1 MEQILNQNPIRIAV
15 TGAAG
20 QIGYSL
26 IFRIASG
33 QLCGPNQPVILQ
45 LLEITP
51 AMGALE
57 GVAMEL
63 DDCAFPLL
71 KEIELS
77 DQSDKAFDGA
87 NIALLVGSRPRS
99 KGMERKDLLEQQK
112 EVLAEAR
119 NRGYDIRVVR
129 KLMAI
134 RRRDP
139 QEVSEEDAVLQLYKD
154 ALGM

>member
-1 MEQILNQNPIRIAV
+1 MSETTSLDNSYRV
-15 TGAAG
+15 TGEELR
-20 QIGYSL
+20 QFIERYE
-26 IFRIASG
+26 
-33 QLCGPNQPVILQ
+33 N
-45 LLEITP
+45 LE
-51 AMGALE
+51 
-57 GVAMEL
+57 
-63 DDCAFPLL
+63 
-71 KEIELS
+71 S
-77 DQSDKAFDGA
+77 
-87 NIALLVGSRPRS
+87 
-99 KGMERKDLLEQQK
+99 ERKDLLEQQK

>member
-1 MEQILNQNPIRIAV
+1 MSETTSLDDSYRV
-15 TGAAG
+15 TGEELR
-20 QIGYSL
+20 QFIERYEH
-26 IFRIASG
+26 
-33 QLCGPNQPVILQ
+33 
-45 LLEITP
+45 LE
-51 AMGALE
+51 
-57 GVAMEL
+57 
-63 DDCAFPLL
+63 
-71 KEIELS
+71 S
-77 DQSDKAFDGA
+77 
-87 NIALLVGSRPRS
+87 
-99 KGMERKDLLEQQK
+99 ERKDLLEQQK

>member
-1 MEQILNQNPIRIAV
+1 MSDTTSLDNSYRV
-15 TGAAG
+15 TGEELR
-20 QIGYSL
+20 QFIERYEY
-26 IFRIASG
+26 
-33 QLCGPNQPVILQ
+33 
-45 LLEITP
+45 LE
-51 AMGALE
+51 
-57 GVAMEL
+57 
-63 DDCAFPLL
+63 
-71 KEIELS
+71 S
-77 DQSDKAFDGA
+77 
-87 NIALLVGSRPRS
+87 
-99 KGMERKDLLEQQK
+99 ERKDLLEQQK

>member
-1 MEQILNQNPIRIAV
+1 MPETTSLDNSYRV
-15 TGAAG
+15 TGEELR
-20 QIGYSL
+20 QFIERYEH
-26 IFRIASG
+26 
-33 QLCGPNQPVILQ
+33 
-45 LLEITP
+45 LE
-51 AMGALE
+51 
-57 GVAMEL
+57 
-63 DDCAFPLL
+63 
-71 KEIELS
+71 S
-77 DQSDKAFDGA
+77 
-87 NIALLVGSRPRS
+87 
-99 KGMERKDLLEQQK
+99 ERKDLLEQQK

>member
-1 MEQILNQNPIRIAV
+1 MSETTSLDNSYRV
-15 TGAAG
+15 TGEELR
-20 QIGYSL
+20 QFIERYEH
-26 IFRIASG
+26 
-33 QLCGPNQPVILQ
+33 
-45 LLEITP
+45 LE
-51 AMGALE
+51 
-57 GVAMEL
+57 
-63 DDCAFPLL
+63 
-71 KEIELS
+71 S
-77 DQSDKAFDGA
+77 
-87 NIALLVGSRPRS
+87 
-99 KGMERKDLLEQQK
+99 ERKDLLEQQK

>member
-1 MEQILNQNPIRIAV
+1 MSETTSLDNSYRV
-15 TGAAG
+15 TGEELR
-20 QIGYSL
+20 QFIERYEH
-26 IFRIASG
+26 
-33 QLCGPNQPVILQ
+33 
-45 LLEITP
+45 LE
-51 AMGALE
+51 A
-57 GVAMEL
+57 
-63 DDCAFPLL
+63 
-71 KEIELS
+71 
-77 DQSDKAFDGA
+77 
-87 NIALLVGSRPRS
+87 
-99 KGMERKDLLEQQK
+99 ERKDLLDQQK

>member
-1 MEQILNQNPIRIAV
+1 MSDTTSLDNSYRV
-15 TGAAG
+15 TGEELR
-20 QIGYSL
+20 QFIERYEH
-26 IFRIASG
+26 
-33 QLCGPNQPVILQ
+33 
-45 LLEITP
+45 LE
-51 AMGALE
+51 A
-57 GVAMEL
+57 
-63 DDCAFPLL
+63 
-71 KEIELS
+71 
-77 DQSDKAFDGA
+77 
-87 NIALLVGSRPRS
+87 
-99 KGMERKDLLEQQK
+99 ERKDLLDQQK

>member
-1 MEQILNQNPIRIAV
+1 MSETTSLDNSYSV
-15 TGAAG
+15 TGEELR
-20 QIGYSL
+20 QFIERYEH
-26 IFRIASG
+26 
-33 QLCGPNQPVILQ
+33 
-45 LLEITP
+45 LE
-51 AMGALE
+51 
-57 GVAMEL
+57 
-63 DDCAFPLL
+63 
-71 KEIELS
+71 S
-77 DQSDKAFDGA
+77 
-87 NIALLVGSRPRS
+87 
-99 KGMERKDLLEQQK
+99 ERKDLLEQQK

>member
-1 MEQILNQNPIRIAV
+1 MSDTTSLDNSYRV
-15 TGAAG
+15 TGEELR
-20 QIGYSL
+20 QFIERYEH
-26 IFRIASG
+26 
-33 QLCGPNQPVILQ
+33 
-45 LLEITP
+45 LE
-51 AMGALE
+51 
-57 GVAMEL
+57 
-63 DDCAFPLL
+63 
-71 KEIELS
+71 S
-77 DQSDKAFDGA
+77 
-87 NIALLVGSRPRS
+87 
-99 KGMERKDLLEQQK
+99 ERKDLLEQQK

>member
-1 MEQILNQNPIRIAV
+1 MSETTSLDNSYRV
-15 TGAAG
+15 TGEELR
-20 QIGYSL
+20 QFIERYEY
-26 IFRIASG
+26 
-33 QLCGPNQPVILQ
+33 
-45 LLEITP
+45 LE
-51 AMGALE
+51 
-57 GVAMEL
+57 
-63 DDCAFPLL
+63 
-71 KEIELS
+71 S
-77 DQSDKAFDGA
+77 
-87 NIALLVGSRPRS
+87 
-99 KGMERKDLLEQQK
+99 ERKDLLDQQK